1 MIQKIQRKEGIIMAL
16 TIQWLLEQSKDDRQ
30 FICLAGNK
38 GIQNPI
44 TGINIMDNPDTVPWL
59 KNNELILSTGYI
71 FTSTDLYKTIIQN
84 LHDQGCSGLG
94 IKVHRYMESIPK
106 EMIEQANALD
116 FPIFSIPFSSFAP
129 KQFDTRIEKPCV
141 NPINNPN
148 IAQVIQS
155 APPIEAKASTPT
167 NCPTI
172 IVSTIV

>member
-84 LHDQGCSGLG
+84 LHDQGCSGLS

-106 EMIEQANALD
+106 EMIEQANSLD
-116 FPIFSIPFSSFAP
+116 FPIFSIPFSS
-129 KQFDTRIEKPCV
+129 TMEEIV
-141 NPINNPN
+141 NLVYYEMFRSEMSESG
-148 IAQVIQS
+148 QWML
-155 APPIEAKASTPT
+155 TYR
-167 NCPTI
+167 TI
-172 IVSTIV
+172 METALKYHKSSIYPHL